1 MKAKRGTFIA
11 VLFLFV
17 AVCVLRAQEKPSF
30 LPGQTPFPSNHSDE
44 STSGPNTY
52 YRLDFVIRELDG
64 EKLVDTRNYS
74 LWVQSG
80 IANSTS
86 AGSEVPYPSS
96 SFSDTGSGTTRS
108 ISYRSIGVTISCR
121 VKEDNEGPQLESKLN
136 ISDVL
141 PPEQDSDPPTF
152 RKITLDSR
160 ALLSLGKQT
169 TIGIVEDPASRRRYE
184 VNVITTKL
192 E

>member
-1 MKAKRGTFIA
+1 MKAKRNTFIA
-11 VLFLFV
+11 ILFLFIT
-17 AVCVLRAQEKPSF
+17 VCVLQAQEKLPS
-30 LPGQTPFPSNHSDE
+30 LPSRTPFPVSLSEE
-44 STSGPNTY
+44 STSNPDTY

-86 AGSEVPYPSS
+86 AGSEVPYPSG
-96 SFSDTGSGTTRS
+96 SFTNASSGTTKS

-121 VKEDNEGPQLESKLN
+121 VREDNEGLQIESKLN

-160 ALLSLGKQT
+160 ALLTLGKPT
-169 TIGIVEDPASRRRYE
+169 MIGIVEDPASRRRYE
-184 VNVITTKL
+184 VNVFTTKL